1 MCFLISVVD
10 DGLCATAAQTIFC
23 FTNLKLRVMSKHF
36 QKILKALKTSDD
48 VKALGFDKDEIKRL
62 ASSIDKK
69 LNLEDDASDEDVE
82 NAIEEAVDNALPY
95 LKMAQSTA
103 SRIVKKKL
111 AKVKKDEDDDDED
124 DDDDDGEGSDDDEDD
139 DEPPVKKNK
148 KAPKGSKKQN
158 RTSKSADDDDETK
171 TLLKSILKKMDKQD
185 EVIAKLK
192 SGNVADKRRSK
203 LEKLLKDTGTF
214 GKRYLRQFDKMNFE
228 DDDEFDEFLDEI
240 KEDLEETN
248 QERANAGLEKL
259 GLKTNPEG
267 KKDGGLEQEV
277 EALSDD
283 ELKEL
288 ADQL

>member
-1 MCFLISVVD
+1 
-10 DGLCATAAQTIFC
+10 
-23 FTNLKLRVMSKHF
+23 MSKHF

-82 NAIEEAVDNALPY
+82 NAIEEAVENALPY

-139 DEPPVKKNK
+139 DEPPVK

-259 GLKTNPEG
+259 GLKTAPEG
-267 KKDGGLEQEV
+267 KKDGKQDVV
-277 EALSDD
+277 EPYKDD

-288 ADQL
+288 ANQL

>member
-1 MCFLISVVD
+1 
-10 DGLCATAAQTIFC
+10 
-23 FTNLKLRVMSKHF
+23 MSKHF

-48 VKALGFDKDEIKRL
+48 VKALGFDKEEIKRL

-69 LNLEDDASDEDVE
+69 LNLEEDASDEDVE
-82 NAIEEAVDNALPY
+82 NAIEEAVENALPY

-111 AKVKKDEDDDDED
+111 AKSKKDDDDDGD
-124 DDDDDGEGSDDDEDD
+124 DDDDDDDEGSDDDDDD
-139 DEPPVKKNK
+139 DEANGK
-148 KAPKGSKKQN
+148 KAKKAAKVTKKQS
-158 RTSKSADDDDETK
+158 RTSKSDDDDETK
-171 TLLKSILKKMDKQD
+171 SLLKSILKKMEKQD

-192 SGNVADKRRSK
+192 TGNAADKRRAK
-203 LEKLLKDTGTF
+203 LEKLVKDTGTF
-214 GKRYLRQFDKMNFE
+214 GKRYLRQFDKMSFE
-228 DDDEFDEFLDEI
+228 DDDEFEEFLDEI

-259 GLKTNPEG
+259 GLKTAPEG
-267 KKDGGLEQEV
+267 KKDGKQDVV
-277 EALSDD
+277 EPYKDD